1 VSRIVVTG
9 SSSGLGRCIVQ
20 HLEGSDHNVLQFDI
34 AHGADVR
41 NPSVNKD
48 FLKGGVDVLINC
60 AGIVR
65 LDWVKHLS
73 SEDWNSSMDV
83 NAKGILRMSQHLMP
97 ELKRSKG
104 TILNIV
110 SSAAD
115 MPMRTSAAY
124 CASKAAALMLTR
136 VMARELAPD
145 ITVFSVSP
153 NRLKGTGMSTMVDD
167 LTAELRDWTIDE
179 VREKQLAASLI
190 GEETPPD
197 QVAGLIAY
205 LLIKKSHHKYLTGC
219 DIPYG
224 V

>member
-1 VSRIVVTG
+1 VVTG
-9 SSSGLGRCIVQ
+9 SSSGLGACIAQ
-20 HLEGSDHNVLQFDI
+20 HLVGSGHSVLSFDI
-34 AHGADVR
+34 AHGGDVR
-41 NPSVNKD
+41 NPSVNREFRD
-48 FLKGGVDVLINC
+48 GGIDVLINC

-65 LDWVKHLS
+65 LNWLENVS
-73 SEDWNSSMDV
+73 SKEWDQVMDV
-83 NAKGILRMSQHLMP
+83 NVKGILKMSQHL
-97 ELKRSKG
+97 LHDLRSSKG

-124 CASKAAALMLTR
+124 CSSKSAALMLTR
-136 VMARELAPD
+136 VMAREWAPD
-145 ITVFSVSP
+145 VTVFSISP
-153 NRLKGTGMSTMVDD
+153 NRLKDTRMSDTVDRQASD
-167 LTAELRDWTIDE
+167 LRGWDATTVANR
-179 VREKQLAASLI
+179 QLAASLI

-205 LLIKKSHHKYLTGC
+205 LLTTKAHHKYLTGC